1 MSDETLTM
9 DSVIDEE
16 VIEACRKAGACAVA
30 LMWVKAKPRTY
41 RQLRDHSL
49 NWCWWLARN
58 YPSPKVLALLSKDS
72 NVNVRWVVARNA
84 GTPAA
89 VLELLSKDSDVYVR
103 RVAKARIGGV
113 K

>member
-58 YPSPKVLALLSKDS
+58 CPSPKVLALLSKDS
-72 NVNVRWVVARNA
+72 DVIVRK
-84 GTPAA
+84 T
-89 VLELLSKDSDVYVR
+89 
-103 RVAKARIGGV
+103 AKARIGGV

>member
-49 NWCWWLARN
+49 KVSDWSPCTPTSRN
-58 YPSPKVLALLSKDS
+58 GSDMNSDAPKNL
-72 NVNVRWVVARNA
+72 
-84 GTPAA
+84 
-89 VLELLSKDSDVYVR
+89 
-103 RVAKARIGGV
+103 
-113 K
+113 